1 MSAILTTAT
10 KNACLDS
17 SAPGSLSQGTPHLG
31 LHTAL
36 GISGA
41 EVSGGTPAY
50 ARKPVA
56 WNAAASEVR
65 DIAASVTFDVPASI
79 TIMAVSLHDALTGG
93 TRRAWMPAGSSAPR
107 AFSVD
112 AAGVT
117 NNDLFS
123 PAHGLAADNR
133 VCFWPTIGAGLPTG
147 LSEDTGYWVIAT
159 GLTTDAFRV
168 ATSQG
173 GSAVDITAIGDGAL
187 QKFTPV
193 VIAAQDTY
201 VLTSF
206 SVGLPG

>member
-1 MSAILTTAT
+1 MSAILADST
-10 KNACLDS
+10 KNASLDS
-17 SAPGSLSQGTPHLG
+17 TQTGSLSQGTPHLG

-50 ARKPVA
+50 ARKPVGF
-56 WNAAASEVR
+56 NAAASGVK
-65 DIAASVTFDVPASI
+65 DIAASVTFDVPAGI

-112 AAGVT
+112 SAGVT
-117 NNDLFS
+117 ANDIFS
-123 PAHGLAADNR
+123 PGHGLAADNR

-187 QKFTPV
+187 AKFTPV

-201 VLTSF
+201 VVTSF

>member
-1 MSAILTTAT
+1 MSAILTDAC
-10 KNACLDS
+10 KNASLDS
-17 SAPGSLSQGTPHLG
+17 TQTGSLSQGTPHLG

-41 EVSGGTPAY
+41 EVAGGTPAY
-50 ARKPVA
+50 ARKPVGF
-56 WNAAASEVR
+56 NASGTK

-112 AAGVT
+112 SAGVT
-117 NNDLFS
+117 GNDLFS

-133 VCFWPTIGAGLPTG
+133 VCFWPTIGAGLPAG
-147 LSEDTGYWVIAT
+147 LSEDTGYWVIST

-173 GSAVDITAIGDGAL
+173 GSAVDVTGIGDGAL

-201 VLTSF
+201 AVSSF